1 MLELIRII
9 PTDGPGIYL
18 QLNEVFFFFKA
29 RSRKGLYLLNRA
41 CRAKTSSTAEFT
53 RTVITGFDLLG
64 QMRLSKHIAT
74 CQWLEVRR
82 NINTNPSIKTFIQ
95 SLFFRIVISLHY
107 FIDLFFF
114 PNHGTASIRW
124 MKVILYSQFKVVNLF
139 ALWGGPWGPEVWY
152 RLCSHP
158 FLQF

>member
-1 MLELIRII
+1 MSELIRII
-9 PTDGPGIYL
+9 PTDGPDIYL

-53 RTVITGFDLLG
+53 RTVITGFDLQG

-74 CQWLEVRR
+74 CQRLEVRR

-139 ALWGGPWGPEVWY
+139 AL
-152 RLCSHP
+152 
-158 FLQF
+158 